1 MTAVARTEGRRGR
14 WPEAGLRRA
23 GRALGWAAFLALVAG
38 SVWVVAPDLARLGA
52 GLPRLAGWLAGAW
65 PPDFSGAEDIARRAA
80 ETIGI
85 ATLGTLAAAVL
96 ALPMAVLAARPTA
109 PMAALYHP
117 ARTVLDTL
125 RGVDGFVFALLFV
138 AAVGLGPFA
147 GMLGVALHSAGSVAK
162 LWSEAAEAAERGPSD
177 AVLAAGG
184 TRLHVAVLAL
194 VPQTLP
200 QTTSA
205 LLYVW
210 EFNIRASTVLGLVGA
225 GGLGQELKNAV
236 DLLDFNRVLAI
247 LIVIVALTLA
257 ADRISAALRRSLA

>member
-1 MTAVARTEGRRGR
+1 MKPV
-14 WPEAGLRRA
+14 
-23 GRALGWAAFLALVAG
+23 GWLAFLALLLG
-38 SVWVVAPDLARLGA
+38 SAWVVAPDPARLA
-52 GLPRLAGWLAGAW
+52 SGLPRLMGWLAGAW
-65 PPDFSGAEDIARRAA
+65 PPDFSEGRDIARRAG
-80 ETIGI
+80 ETLGI
-85 ATLGTLAAAVL
+85 ATLGTFAAALMAAPL
-96 ALPMAVLAARPTA
+96 ALVATRQVTPSY
-109 PMAALYHP
+109 ALYHP
-117 ARTVLDTL
+117 LRAVLDAL

-162 LWSEAAEAAERGPSD
+162 LWSEAMEEADPRPAEAIL
-177 AVLAAGG
+177 AVGG
-184 TRLHVAVLAL
+184 SRWHVALCAL

-200 QTTSA
+200 QNLGG

-210 EFNIRASTVLGLVGA
+210 EANIRASTVLGLVGA

-257 ADRISAALRRSLA
+257 ADRISGALRRSLA